1 MDAIEMGEFKDY
13 NVIFGNNGCGKTSLT
28 RAFELLI
35 SKDKCI
41 EKYRTISTAESPS
54 IEFECKDGS
63 YKIEPNSNIGAPS
76 FKVEI
81 YNSGF
86 LHNNAP
92 FNSEFGLKKLDDG
105 IIILEGS
112 VLGEETKEINQ
123 LKNCK
128 EKVEK
133 RKKEIKDENSTET
146 LSAKQESEIK
156 KYDEE
161 IEKIRKK
168 VTSKTIQIILD
179 EIKINNICEVSK
191 NKFKV
196 QEDALT
202 NLEKDFDELDEAM
215 KKFDDLKEMELP
227 KDYQTIKDKLESL
240 FSFDIDKEAG
250 QVSEEI
256 KEHMSKVGREFIE
269 KGIELQ
275 KKMPDNACPFC
286 TQEITNN
293 IIQVYT
299 SYFNK
304 RIEQF
309 NQDSLEVSG
318 TLKKILE
325 QWNIKEILQSFERFE
340 PFMKKDFSTNKE
352 SLKNALEQ
360 IKVLLEKLQKEVGK
374 KEGAK
379 NEKEFQ
385 GIDKKLL
392 ENYEKF
398 QKCVDETGN
407 ILKQKKEQK
416 KKLDKLKTELKE
428 ARIKKAKH
436 DSYDWQKSKE
446 EAERKLSV
454 LNCRHERLNRLL
466 EKINKKLKG
475 LYDQKRPDIET
486 INNYLK
492 ALNLPK
498 YSLDKDYRIV
508 LNSDALE
515 NSEAKIILSDGEK
528 TTLAFAYFLAR
539 LKLFYKKEDLKN
551 LVVVIDDPISS
562 LDEQRIYNT
571 TCLVAKINQ
580 ELARE
585 KLSNEENKA
594 QVFVLT
600 HNHTFMA
607 RLINMIGKH
616 ARYLQL
622 ERHQGQLKIVCKDK
636 ANGYFDTFYLLL
648 FKEVYEFA
656 KRETVQD
663 DFNEA
668 INYGN
673 KIRILLESFLK
684 INFIDSFLG
693 EDKTFKEDNI
703 KKLIETADNQV
714 RLSFSNLPF
723 SENEHSIEDK
733 DALTKKFLS
742 IIKGLHLESHGSVMD
757 FFSPYKISLED
768 VQEFAKIAI
777 NAMKILNPYQTH
789 SYVESVDKKLKTRN
803 NMRIVFMG
811 TPGFAEVILR
821 ALVGNKDIEVV
832 GLFTQMDKPFGR
844 KKELKAP
851 ETKIYILENH
861 LNIPIFQPQ
870 SLKEPEVQ
878 ILKALKPDFIV
889 VVAYGKI
896 LSKEVLSIAPCINVH
911 ASLLPKYR
919 GASPIHEMILNDDK
933 IYGISTMLM
942 DTGLDSG
949 DILESA
955 SFLREDYLD
964 LETLRSKLVH
974 MGATLLLSTLK
985 NFSSITRKP
994 QDHAQASFCKKITKA
1009 DGLVGFKDAKSL
1021 FLKSLAF
1028 KSWPEIFLE
1037 NSLKLLGV
1045 ELVENEKS
1053 HKEGEILEIDEKGV
1067 LVGCLKG
1074 SVRIA
1079 RLQAVGKKPLK
1090 AKDYLNGKRLKAG
1103 GILT

>member
-1 MDAIEMGEFKDY
+1 MAINIKKIKSFKAFCGLDAIEMGEFKDY

-81 YNSGF
+81 YNSDF

-105 IIILEGS
+105 VIILEGS

-133 RKKEIKDENSTET
+133 RKKKIKDENSTET
-146 LSAKQESEIK
+146 LSAKQESAIK
-156 KYDEE
+156 KYDKE
-161 IEKIRKK
+161 IEKIRKEM
-168 VTSKTIQIILD
+168 TSKTIQITLD

-227 KDYQTIKDKLESL
+227 KDYQAIKDKLESL

-299 SYFNK
+299 SCFNK

-340 PFMKKDFSTNKE
+340 PFMKKDSSTNKE

-360 IKVLLEKLQKEVGK
+360 IKVLLEKLQKEVDK
-374 KEGAK
+374 KWGVK
-379 NEKEFQ
+379 NKEKFQ
-385 GIDKKLL
+385 GTDKKLL

-398 QKCVDETGN
+398 QKCVDETRN

-416 KKLDKLKTELKE
+416 EKLEKLKTELKE

-436 DSYDWQKSKE
+436 DGYDWQKSKE

-466 EKINKKLKG
+466 EKINKKLKE

-492 ALNLPK
+492 ALNLSK

-528 TTLAFAYFLAR
+528 TTLAFAYFLVR

-585 KLSNEENKA
+585 KLSNKEDKA

-600 HNHTFMA
+600 HNYTFMA
-607 RLINMIGKH
+607 HLINMVGKH
-616 ARYLQL
+616 ARYFQL
-622 ERHQGQLKIVCKDK
+622 ERHQGQLKIVCKDEVK
-636 ANGYFDTFYLLL
+636 GYFDTFYLLL
-648 FKEVYEFA
+648 FKEVYAFA
-656 KRETVQD
+656 KKEKVQD

-673 KIRILLESFLK
+673 KVRILLESFLK

-693 EDKTFKEDNI
+693 EDKTFKKEKI
-703 KKLIETADNQV
+703 EKLIETADGEVELN
-714 RLSFSNLPF
+714 FSKLPF

-733 DALTKKFLS
+733 DALTEKFLS
-742 IIKGLHLESHGSVMD
+742 IIKGLHLESHGSIMD
-757 FFSPYKISLED
+757 FFSPYKISLKD
-768 VQEFAKIAI
+768 VQRFARIAI
-777 NAMKILNPYQTH
+777 NAMKILNPYQIH
-789 SYVESVDKKLKTRN
+789 SY
-803 NMRIVFMG
+803 M
-811 TPGFAEVILR
+811 
-821 ALVGNKDIEVV
+821 EVV
-832 GLFTQMDKPFGR
+832 D
-844 KKELKAP
+844 
-851 ETKIYILENH
+851 
-861 LNIPIFQPQ
+861 
-870 SLKEPEVQ
+870 
-878 ILKALKPDFIV
+878 
-889 VVAYGKI
+889 
-896 LSKEVLSIAPCINVH
+896 
-911 ASLLPKYR
+911 
-919 GASPIHEMILNDDK
+919 
-933 IYGISTMLM
+933 
-942 DTGLDSG
+942 
-949 DILESA
+949 
-955 SFLREDYLD
+955 
-964 LETLRSKLVH
+964 
-974 MGATLLLSTLK
+974 
-985 NFSSITRKP
+985 
-994 QDHAQASFCKKITKA
+994 
-1009 DGLVGFKDAKSL
+1009 
-1021 FLKSLAF
+1021 
-1028 KSWPEIFLE
+1028 
-1037 NSLKLLGV
+1037 
-1045 ELVENEKS
+1045 
-1053 HKEGEILEIDEKGV
+1053 
-1067 LVGCLKG
+1067 
-1074 SVRIA
+1074 
-1079 RLQAVGKKPLK
+1079 
-1090 AKDYLNGKRLKAG
+1090 
-1103 GILT
+1103 

>member
-1 MDAIEMGEFKDY
+1 MTINIKKIKSFKAFCGLDTIEMDEFEHY
-13 NVIFGNNGCGKTSLT
+13 NIIFGNNGCGKTSLT

-35 SKDKCI
+35 SKNKHI

-81 YNSGF
+81 YNSDF
-86 LHNNAP
+86 LHNNVP
-92 FNSEFGLKKLDDG
+92 FNSEFGLKKLDDDT
-105 IIILEGS
+105 IILEGS

-123 LKNCK
+123 LKDYRG
-128 EKVEK
+128 KVEK
-133 RKKEIKDENSTET
+133 RQKKIKDENNTET
-146 LSAKQESEIK
+146 LMAKQESEIK
-156 KYDEE
+156 KYNEK
-161 IEKIRKK
+161 IEKIRKEM
-168 VTSKTIQIILD
+168 TSNTIQIKLD
-179 EIKINNICEVSK
+179 KIKINNICEVSK
-191 NKFKV
+191 DEFKD

-202 NLEKDFDELDEAM
+202 NLEKDFDELNEAM
-215 KKFDDLKEMELP
+215 KKFDDLKEMELS
-227 KDYQTIKDKLESL
+227 KDYQTIKDKLKSL

-256 KEHMSKVGREFIE
+256 KNHISKVGREFIE

-304 RIEQF
+304 SIEQF

-325 QWNIKEILQSFERFE
+325 QWNIKEISQSFERFE
-340 PFMKKDFSTNKE
+340 PFMKKDSSTNKE

-360 IKVLLEKLQKEVGK
+360 IKVLLEKLQKEVDK
-374 KEGAK
+374 KWGVK
-379 NEKEFQ
+379 NKEKFQ
-385 GIDKKLL
+385 ETDKKLL

-398 QKCVDETGN
+398 QKCVDETRN

-416 KKLDKLKTELKE
+416 EKLEKLKTELKE

-492 ALNLPK
+492 DLNLPK

-515 NSEAKIILSDGEK
+515 NSEDKIILSDGEK
-528 TTLAFAYFLAR
+528 TTLAFAYFLAH

-585 KLSNEENKA
+585 KAREKLPNEENKA

-616 ARYLQL
+616 ARYFQL
-622 ERHQGQLKIVCKDK
+622 ERHQGQLKIVCKDR

-673 KIRILLESFLK
+673 KVRILLESFLK

-693 EDKTFKEDNI
+693 EDKTFKKEKI
-703 KKLIETADNQV
+703 EKLIETADGEVELN
-714 RLSFSNLPF
+714 FSKLPF

-733 DALTKKFLS
+733 DALTEKFLS
-742 IIKGLHLESHGSVMD
+742 IIKGLHLESHGSIMD
-757 FFSPYKISLED
+757 FFSPYKISLKD
-768 VQEFAKIAI
+768 VQRFARIAI

-789 SYVESVDKKLKTRN
+789 SY
-803 NMRIVFMG
+803 M
-811 TPGFAEVILR
+811 
-821 ALVGNKDIEVV
+821 EVV
-832 GLFTQMDKPFGR
+832 D
-844 KKELKAP
+844 
-851 ETKIYILENH
+851 
-861 LNIPIFQPQ
+861 
-870 SLKEPEVQ
+870 
-878 ILKALKPDFIV
+878 
-889 VVAYGKI
+889 
-896 LSKEVLSIAPCINVH
+896 
-911 ASLLPKYR
+911 
-919 GASPIHEMILNDDK
+919 
-933 IYGISTMLM
+933 
-942 DTGLDSG
+942 
-949 DILESA
+949 
-955 SFLREDYLD
+955 
-964 LETLRSKLVH
+964 
-974 MGATLLLSTLK
+974 
-985 NFSSITRKP
+985 
-994 QDHAQASFCKKITKA
+994 
-1009 DGLVGFKDAKSL
+1009 
-1021 FLKSLAF
+1021 
-1028 KSWPEIFLE
+1028 
-1037 NSLKLLGV
+1037 
-1045 ELVENEKS
+1045 
-1053 HKEGEILEIDEKGV
+1053 
-1067 LVGCLKG
+1067 
-1074 SVRIA
+1074 
-1079 RLQAVGKKPLK
+1079 
-1090 AKDYLNGKRLKAG
+1090 
-1103 GILT
+1103 

>member
-81 YNSGF
+81 YNSDF

-133 RKKEIKDENSTET
+133 RKKKIKNENSAET

-156 KYDEE
+156 KYDKE
-161 IEKIRKK
+161 IEKIRKEM
-168 VTSKTIQIILD
+168 TSKTIQITLD

-256 KEHMSKVGREFIE
+256 KEHMSKVEREFIE

-318 TLKKILE
+318 ILKKILE

-340 PFMKKDFSTNKE
+340 PFMKKDSSTNKE

-360 IKVLLEKLQKEVGK
+360 IKVLLEKLQKEVDK
-374 KEGAK
+374 KWGVK
-379 NEKEFQ
+379 NKEKFQ
-385 GIDKKLL
+385 ETDKKLL

-398 QKCVDETGN
+398 QKCVDETRN

-416 KKLDKLKTELKE
+416 EKLEKLKTELKE

-446 EAERKLSV
+446 EAKRKLSI
-454 LNCRHERLNRLL
+454 LNRGHKRLNRLL
-466 EKINKKLKG
+466 EKIDKKLKE

-539 LKLFYKKEDLKN
+539 LKLFYKKEDLKK

-585 KLSNEENKA
+585 KLSNNEDKA

-600 HNHTFMA
+600 HNHTFIA
-607 RLINMIGKH
+607 RLINMVGKH
-616 ARYLQL
+616 ARYFQL
-622 ERHQGQLKIVCKDK
+622 ERHQGQLKIVCKDEVK
-636 ANGYFDTFYLLL
+636 GYFDTFYLLL
-648 FKEVYEFA
+648 FKEVYAFA
-656 KRETVQD
+656 KKEKVQD

-673 KIRILLESFLK
+673 KVRILLESFLK
-684 INFIDSFLG
+684 INFINSFLG

-703 KKLIETADNQV
+703 KKLIETVDNQV

-723 SENEHSIEDK
+723 SENEHSIIEDK

-768 VQEFAKIAI
+768 VQRFAKIAI
-777 NAMKILNPYQTH
+777 NAMKILNPYQTQ
-789 SYVESVDKKLKTRN
+789 SYMESVDKKTK
-803 NMRIVFMG
+803 
-811 TPGFAEVILR
+811 
-821 ALVGNKDIEVV
+821 NKE
-832 GLFTQMDKPFGR
+832 
-844 KKELKAP
+844 
-851 ETKIYILENH
+851 
-861 LNIPIFQPQ
+861 
-870 SLKEPEVQ
+870 
-878 ILKALKPDFIV
+878 
-889 VVAYGKI
+889 
-896 LSKEVLSIAPCINVH
+896 
-911 ASLLPKYR
+911 
-919 GASPIHEMILNDDK
+919 
-933 IYGISTMLM
+933 
-942 DTGLDSG
+942 
-949 DILESA
+949 
-955 SFLREDYLD
+955 
-964 LETLRSKLVH
+964 
-974 MGATLLLSTLK
+974 
-985 NFSSITRKP
+985 
-994 QDHAQASFCKKITKA
+994 
-1009 DGLVGFKDAKSL
+1009 
-1021 FLKSLAF
+1021 
-1028 KSWPEIFLE
+1028 
-1037 NSLKLLGV
+1037 
-1045 ELVENEKS
+1045 
-1053 HKEGEILEIDEKGV
+1053 
-1067 LVGCLKG
+1067 
-1074 SVRIA
+1074 
-1079 RLQAVGKKPLK
+1079 
-1090 AKDYLNGKRLKAG
+1090 
-1103 GILT
+1103 

>member
-81 YNSGF
+81 YNSDF

-133 RKKEIKDENSTET
+133 RKKKIKNENSAET

-156 KYDEE
+156 KYDKE
-161 IEKIRKK
+161 IEKIRKEM
-168 VTSKTIQIILD
+168 TSKTIQITLD

-256 KEHMSKVGREFIE
+256 KEHMSKVEREFIE

-318 TLKKILE
+318 ILKKILE

-340 PFMKKDFSTNKE
+340 PFMKKDSSTNKE

-360 IKVLLEKLQKEVGK
+360 IKVLLEKLQKEVDK
-374 KEGAK
+374 KWGVK
-379 NEKEFQ
+379 NKEKFQ
-385 GIDKKLL
+385 ETDKKLL

-398 QKCVDETGN
+398 QKCVDETRN

-416 KKLDKLKTELKE
+416 EKLEKLKTELKE

-446 EAERKLSV
+446 EAKRKLSI
-454 LNCRHERLNRLL
+454 LNRGHKRLNRLL
-466 EKINKKLKG
+466 EKIDKKLKE

-539 LKLFYKKEDLKN
+539 LKLFYKKEDLKK

-585 KLSNEENKA
+585 KLSNNEDKA

-600 HNHTFMA
+600 HNHTFIV
-607 RLINMIGKH
+607 RLINMVGKH
-616 ARYLQL
+616 ARYFQL
-622 ERHQGQLKIVCKDK
+622 ERHQGQLKIVCKDEVK
-636 ANGYFDTFYLLL
+636 GYFDTFYLLL
-648 FKEVYEFA
+648 FKEVYAFA
-656 KRETVQD
+656 KKEKVQD

-673 KIRILLESFLK
+673 KVRILLESFLK
-684 INFIDSFLG
+684 INFINSFLG

-703 KKLIETADNQV
+703 KKLIETVDNQV

-723 SENEHSIEDK
+723 SENEHSIIEDK

-768 VQEFAKIAI
+768 VQRFAKIAI
-777 NAMKILNPYQTH
+777 NAMKILNPYQTQ
-789 SYVESVDKKLKTRN
+789 SYMESVDKKTK
-803 NMRIVFMG
+803 
-811 TPGFAEVILR
+811 
-821 ALVGNKDIEVV
+821 NKE
-832 GLFTQMDKPFGR
+832 
-844 KKELKAP
+844 
-851 ETKIYILENH
+851 
-861 LNIPIFQPQ
+861 
-870 SLKEPEVQ
+870 
-878 ILKALKPDFIV
+878 
-889 VVAYGKI
+889 
-896 LSKEVLSIAPCINVH
+896 
-911 ASLLPKYR
+911 
-919 GASPIHEMILNDDK
+919 
-933 IYGISTMLM
+933 
-942 DTGLDSG
+942 
-949 DILESA
+949 
-955 SFLREDYLD
+955 
-964 LETLRSKLVH
+964 
-974 MGATLLLSTLK
+974 
-985 NFSSITRKP
+985 
-994 QDHAQASFCKKITKA
+994 
-1009 DGLVGFKDAKSL
+1009 
-1021 FLKSLAF
+1021 
-1028 KSWPEIFLE
+1028 
-1037 NSLKLLGV
+1037 
-1045 ELVENEKS
+1045 
-1053 HKEGEILEIDEKGV
+1053 
-1067 LVGCLKG
+1067 
-1074 SVRIA
+1074 
-1079 RLQAVGKKPLK
+1079 
-1090 AKDYLNGKRLKAG
+1090 
-1103 GILT
+1103 

>member
-1 MDAIEMGEFKDY
+1 MAINIKKIKSFKAFCGLDAIEMGEFKDY

-81 YNSGF
+81 YNSDF

-133 RKKEIKDENSTET
+133 RKKKIKDENSAET

-156 KYDEE
+156 KYDKE
-161 IEKIRKK
+161 IEKIRKEM
-168 VTSKTIQIILD
+168 TSKTIQITLD

-340 PFMKKDFSTNKE
+340 PFMKKDSSTNKE

-360 IKVLLEKLQKEVGK
+360 IKVLLEKLQKEVDK
-374 KEGAK
+374 KWGVK
-379 NEKEFQ
+379 NKEKFQ
-385 GIDKKLL
+385 ETDKKLL

-398 QKCVDETGN
+398 QKCADETRN

-416 KKLDKLKTELKE
+416 EKLEKLKTELKE

-446 EAERKLSV
+446 EAKRKLSI
-454 LNCRHERLNRLL
+454 LNRGHKRLNRLL
-466 EKINKKLKG
+466 EKIDKKLKE
-475 LYDQKRPDIET
+475 LYDQKRPDIEI

-616 ARYLQL
+616 ARYFQL

-648 FKEVYEFA
+648 FKEIYEFA

-673 KIRILLESFLK
+673 KVRILLESFLK

-693 EDKTFKEDNI
+693 ENKTFKEDNI

-714 RLSFSNLPF
+714 ILSFSNLPF
-723 SENEHSIEDK
+723 SKNEHSIIEDK

-768 VQEFAKIAI
+768 VQRFAKIAI
-777 NAMKILNPYQTH
+777 NAMKILNPYQTQ
-789 SYVESVDKKLKTRN
+789 SYMESVDKKTK
-803 NMRIVFMG
+803 
-811 TPGFAEVILR
+811 
-821 ALVGNKDIEVV
+821 NKE
-832 GLFTQMDKPFGR
+832 
-844 KKELKAP
+844 
-851 ETKIYILENH
+851 
-861 LNIPIFQPQ
+861 
-870 SLKEPEVQ
+870 
-878 ILKALKPDFIV
+878 
-889 VVAYGKI
+889 
-896 LSKEVLSIAPCINVH
+896 
-911 ASLLPKYR
+911 
-919 GASPIHEMILNDDK
+919 
-933 IYGISTMLM
+933 
-942 DTGLDSG
+942 
-949 DILESA
+949 
-955 SFLREDYLD
+955 
-964 LETLRSKLVH
+964 
-974 MGATLLLSTLK
+974 
-985 NFSSITRKP
+985 
-994 QDHAQASFCKKITKA
+994 
-1009 DGLVGFKDAKSL
+1009 
-1021 FLKSLAF
+1021 
-1028 KSWPEIFLE
+1028 
-1037 NSLKLLGV
+1037 
-1045 ELVENEKS
+1045 
-1053 HKEGEILEIDEKGV
+1053 
-1067 LVGCLKG
+1067 
-1074 SVRIA
+1074 
-1079 RLQAVGKKPLK
+1079 
-1090 AKDYLNGKRLKAG
+1090 
-1103 GILT
+1103 

>member
-1 MDAIEMGEFKDY
+1 MAINIKKIKSFKAFCGLDAIEMGEFKDY

-81 YNSGF
+81 YNSDF

-133 RKKEIKDENSTET
+133 RKKKIKDENSAET

-156 KYDEE
+156 KYDKE
-161 IEKIRKK
+161 IEKIRKEM
-168 VTSKTIQIILD
+168 TSKTIQITLD

-227 KDYQTIKDKLESL
+227 KDYQAIKDKLESL
-240 FSFDIDKEAG
+240 FSFDIDKKAG
-250 QVSEEI
+250 QVSEKI
-256 KEHMSKVGREFIE
+256 KEHISKVGREFIE
-269 KGIELQ
+269 KGIKLQ
-275 KKMPDNACPFC
+275 KEMPNNACPFC

-340 PFMKKDFSTNKE
+340 PFMKKDSSTNKE
-352 SLKNALEQ
+352 SLKNALDQ
-360 IKVLLEKLQKEVGK
+360 IKVLLEKLQKEVDK
-374 KEGAK
+374 KWGVK
-379 NEKEFQ
+379 NKEKFQ
-385 GIDKKLL
+385 KTDKKLL

-398 QKCVDETGN
+398 QKCVDETRN

-416 KKLDKLKTELKE
+416 EKLEKLKTELKE

-622 ERHQGQLKIVCKDK
+622 ERHQGQLKIVCKDEVK
-636 ANGYFDTFYLLL
+636 GYFDTFYLLL
-648 FKEVYEFA
+648 FKEVYAFA
-656 KRETVQD
+656 KKEKVQD

-673 KIRILLESFLK
+673 KVRILLESFLK
-684 INFIDSFLG
+684 INFINSFFG

-789 SYVESVDKKLKTRN
+789 SYVESVDKKTK
-803 NMRIVFMG
+803 
-811 TPGFAEVILR
+811 
-821 ALVGNKDIEVV
+821 NKE
-832 GLFTQMDKPFGR
+832 
-844 KKELKAP
+844 
-851 ETKIYILENH
+851 
-861 LNIPIFQPQ
+861 
-870 SLKEPEVQ
+870 
-878 ILKALKPDFIV
+878 
-889 VVAYGKI
+889 
-896 LSKEVLSIAPCINVH
+896 
-911 ASLLPKYR
+911 
-919 GASPIHEMILNDDK
+919 
-933 IYGISTMLM
+933 
-942 DTGLDSG
+942 
-949 DILESA
+949 
-955 SFLREDYLD
+955 
-964 LETLRSKLVH
+964 
-974 MGATLLLSTLK
+974 
-985 NFSSITRKP
+985 
-994 QDHAQASFCKKITKA
+994 
-1009 DGLVGFKDAKSL
+1009 
-1021 FLKSLAF
+1021 
-1028 KSWPEIFLE
+1028 
-1037 NSLKLLGV
+1037 
-1045 ELVENEKS
+1045 
-1053 HKEGEILEIDEKGV
+1053 
-1067 LVGCLKG
+1067 
-1074 SVRIA
+1074 
-1079 RLQAVGKKPLK
+1079 
-1090 AKDYLNGKRLKAG
+1090 
-1103 GILT
+1103 

>member
-1 MDAIEMGEFKDY
+1 MNAIEMGEFKDY

-35 SKDKCI
+35 SKNNHI

-54 IEFECKDGS
+54 IEFECEDGS

-81 YNSGF
+81 YNSDF
-86 LHNNAP
+86 LHNNVP

-105 IIILEGS
+105 VIILEGS

-123 LKNCK
+123 LKNCR

-133 RKKEIKDENSTET
+133 RQKKIKDENDTET
-146 LSAKQESEIK
+146 LSAEQESAIK

-161 IEKIRKK
+161 IEKIRKE
-168 VTSKTIQIILD
+168 VTSKTIQIAPN

-191 NKFKV
+191 NKFKY
-196 QEDALT
+196 QEDVLT
-202 NLEKDFDELDEAM
+202 NLKKDFDELDEAM
-215 KKFDDLKEMELP
+215 KEFDDLKEMESP
-227 KDYQTIKDKLESL
+227 KDYQTIKVKLESL

-250 QVSEEI
+250 QVSKEI
-256 KEHMSKVGREFIE
+256 KEHISKVGREFIE

-275 KKMPDNACPFC
+275 KEMPDNACPFC
-286 TQEITNN
+286 KQEIINN
-293 IIQVYT
+293 IIQAYT

-304 RIEQF
+304 SIEQF
-309 NQDSLEVSG
+309 KQDSLEVSG

-374 KEGAK
+374 KEGVK
-379 NEKEFQ
+379 DKEKFQ
-385 GIDKKLL
+385 ETDKKLS
-392 ENYEKF
+392 ENYENL
-398 QKCVDETGN
+398 QKCVNETRN
-407 ILKQKKEQK
+407 ILNQKKEQEE
-416 KKLDKLKTELKE
+416 KLEKLKKELKG

-454 LNCRHERLNRLL
+454 LERGHKRLNCLL
-466 EKINKKLKG
+466 EKIDNKLKG
-475 LYDQKRPDIET
+475 LYDQKRPDIKI
-486 INNYLK
+486 INSYLK

-498 YSLDKDYRIV
+498 YSLNEDYRIV
-508 LNSDALE
+508 LNSVDLE
-515 NSEAKIILSDGEK
+515 NSKAKMILSDGEK

-580 ELARE
+580 ELVGEALKE
-585 KLSNEENKA
+585 NEDKA

-607 RLINMIGKH
+607 RLINMVGKH
-616 ARYLQL
+616 ACYFQL
-622 ERHQGQLKIVCKDK
+622 ERHQGQLKIVCKNK
-636 ANGYFDTFYLLL
+636 VKGYFDTFYLLL
-648 FKEVYEFA
+648 FKEVYAFA
-656 KRETVQD
+656 KKEKVQD
-663 DFNEA
+663 NFNEA

-693 EDKTFKEDNI
+693 ENSAFGEDKI

-723 SENEHSIEDK
+723 SENGHSIEDK
-733 DALTKKFLS
+733 DALTEKFLS

-768 VQEFAKIAI
+768 VQKFAKIAI

-789 SYVESVDKKLKTRN
+789 SYMVSVD
-803 NMRIVFMG
+803 
-811 TPGFAEVILR
+811 
-821 ALVGNKDIEVV
+821 
-832 GLFTQMDKPFGR
+832 
-844 KKELKAP
+844 
-851 ETKIYILENH
+851 
-861 LNIPIFQPQ
+861 
-870 SLKEPEVQ
+870 
-878 ILKALKPDFIV
+878 
-889 VVAYGKI
+889 
-896 LSKEVLSIAPCINVH
+896 
-911 ASLLPKYR
+911 
-919 GASPIHEMILNDDK
+919 
-933 IYGISTMLM
+933 
-942 DTGLDSG
+942 
-949 DILESA
+949 
-955 SFLREDYLD
+955 
-964 LETLRSKLVH
+964 
-974 MGATLLLSTLK
+974 
-985 NFSSITRKP
+985 
-994 QDHAQASFCKKITKA
+994 
-1009 DGLVGFKDAKSL
+1009 
-1021 FLKSLAF
+1021 
-1028 KSWPEIFLE
+1028 
-1037 NSLKLLGV
+1037 
-1045 ELVENEKS
+1045 
-1053 HKEGEILEIDEKGV
+1053 
-1067 LVGCLKG
+1067 
-1074 SVRIA
+1074 
-1079 RLQAVGKKPLK
+1079 
-1090 AKDYLNGKRLKAG
+1090 
-1103 GILT
+1103 

>member
-1 MDAIEMGEFKDY
+1 M
-13 NVIFGNNGCGKTSLT
+13 
-28 RAFELLI
+28 
-35 SKDKCI
+35 
-41 EKYRTISTAESPS
+41 
-54 IEFECKDGS
+54 
-63 YKIEPNSNIGAPS
+63 
-76 FKVEI
+76 
-81 YNSGF
+81 
-86 LHNNAP
+86 
-92 FNSEFGLKKLDDG
+92 
-105 IIILEGS
+105 
-112 VLGEETKEINQ
+112 
-123 LKNCK
+123 
-128 EKVEK
+128 
-133 RKKEIKDENSTET
+133 
-146 LSAKQESEIK
+146 SAKQESEIK
-156 KYDEE
+156 KYDKE
-161 IEKIRKK
+161 IEKIRKEM
-168 VTSKTIQIILD
+168 TSKTIQITLD

-256 KEHMSKVGREFIE
+256 KEHISKVGREFIE

-340 PFMKKDFSTNKE
+340 PFMKKDSSTNKE

-360 IKVLLEKLQKEVGK
+360 IKVLLEKLQKEVDK
-374 KEGAK
+374 KWGVK
-379 NEKEFQ
+379 NKEKFSR
-385 GIDKKLL
+385 DNKKLL

-398 QKCVDETGN
+398 QKCVDETRN

-416 KKLDKLKTELKE
+416 EKLEKLKTELKE

-585 KLSNEENKA
+585 KLSNEENKV

-616 ARYLQL
+616 ARYFQL

-673 KIRILLESFLK
+673 KVRILLESFLK

-693 EDKTFKEDNI
+693 EDKTFKKEKI
-703 KKLIETADNQV
+703 EKLIETADGEVELN
-714 RLSFSNLPF
+714 FSKLPF

-733 DALTKKFLS
+733 DALTEKFLS

-768 VQEFAKIAI
+768 VQRFAKIAI
-777 NAMKILNPYQTH
+777 NAMKILNPYQTQ
-789 SYVESVDKKLKTRN
+789 SYMESVDKKTK
-803 NMRIVFMG
+803 
-811 TPGFAEVILR
+811 
-821 ALVGNKDIEVV
+821 NKE
-832 GLFTQMDKPFGR
+832 
-844 KKELKAP
+844 
-851 ETKIYILENH
+851 
-861 LNIPIFQPQ
+861 
-870 SLKEPEVQ
+870 
-878 ILKALKPDFIV
+878 
-889 VVAYGKI
+889 
-896 LSKEVLSIAPCINVH
+896 
-911 ASLLPKYR
+911 
-919 GASPIHEMILNDDK
+919 
-933 IYGISTMLM
+933 
-942 DTGLDSG
+942 
-949 DILESA
+949 
-955 SFLREDYLD
+955 
-964 LETLRSKLVH
+964 
-974 MGATLLLSTLK
+974 
-985 NFSSITRKP
+985 
-994 QDHAQASFCKKITKA
+994 
-1009 DGLVGFKDAKSL
+1009 
-1021 FLKSLAF
+1021 
-1028 KSWPEIFLE
+1028 
-1037 NSLKLLGV
+1037 
-1045 ELVENEKS
+1045 
-1053 HKEGEILEIDEKGV
+1053 
-1067 LVGCLKG
+1067 
-1074 SVRIA
+1074 
-1079 RLQAVGKKPLK
+1079 
-1090 AKDYLNGKRLKAG
+1090 
-1103 GILT
+1103 

>member
-35 SKDKCI
+35 SKNKCI

-63 YKIEPNSNIGAPS
+63 YKIEPNGNIGAPS

-81 YNSGF
+81 YNSDF

-133 RKKEIKDENSTET
+133 RKKKIKDENSAET

-156 KYDEE
+156 KYDKE

-340 PFMKKDFSTNKE
+340 PFMKKDSSTNKE
-352 SLKNALEQ
+352 SLKKALEQ

-385 GIDKKLL
+385 ETDKKLL
-392 ENYEKF
+392 NYEKF
-398 QKCVDETGN
+398 QKCVDETRN

-416 KKLDKLKTELKE
+416 EKLDKLKTELKE

-436 DSYDWQKSKE
+436 DSYDCQKSKE
-446 EAERKLSV
+446 EAERKLSI
-454 LNCRHERLNRLL
+454 LNRRHERLKHLL
-466 EKINKKLKG
+466 EKIDKKLKG

-528 TTLAFAYFLAR
+528 TTLAFAYFLVR

-580 ELARE
+580 ELARK
-585 KLSNEENKA
+585 KLLKNEEKA

-607 RLINMIGKH
+607 RLINMVGKH
-616 ARYLQL
+616 ARYFQL
-622 ERHQGQLKIVCKDK
+622 ERHQGQLKIVCKDEVK
-636 ANGYFDTFYLLL
+636 GYFDTFYLLL
-648 FKEVYEFA
+648 FKEVYAFA
-656 KRETVQD
+656 KKEKVQD

-693 EDKTFKEDNI
+693 EKSAFGEDKI
-703 KKLIETADNQV
+703 KKLIEETDNQV

-723 SENEHSIEDK
+723 SNSIEDK
-733 DALTKKFLS
+733 DALTEKFLS
-742 IIKGLHLESHGSVMD
+742 IIKGLHLDSHGSVMD
-757 FFSPYKISLED
+757 FFSPYKISLKD

-789 SYVESVDKKLKTRN
+789 SY
-803 NMRIVFMG
+803 M
-811 TPGFAEVILR
+811 
-821 ALVGNKDIEVV
+821 EVV
-832 GLFTQMDKPFGR
+832 D
-844 KKELKAP
+844 
-851 ETKIYILENH
+851 
-861 LNIPIFQPQ
+861 
-870 SLKEPEVQ
+870 
-878 ILKALKPDFIV
+878 
-889 VVAYGKI
+889 
-896 LSKEVLSIAPCINVH
+896 
-911 ASLLPKYR
+911 
-919 GASPIHEMILNDDK
+919 
-933 IYGISTMLM
+933 
-942 DTGLDSG
+942 
-949 DILESA
+949 
-955 SFLREDYLD
+955 
-964 LETLRSKLVH
+964 
-974 MGATLLLSTLK
+974 
-985 NFSSITRKP
+985 
-994 QDHAQASFCKKITKA
+994 
-1009 DGLVGFKDAKSL
+1009 
-1021 FLKSLAF
+1021 
-1028 KSWPEIFLE
+1028 
-1037 NSLKLLGV
+1037 
-1045 ELVENEKS
+1045 
-1053 HKEGEILEIDEKGV
+1053 
-1067 LVGCLKG
+1067 
-1074 SVRIA
+1074 
-1079 RLQAVGKKPLK
+1079 
-1090 AKDYLNGKRLKAG
+1090 
-1103 GILT
+1103 

>member
-1 MDAIEMGEFKDY
+1 MAINIKKIKSFKAFCGLDAIEMCEFKNY

-81 YNSGF
+81 YNSDF

-133 RKKEIKDENSTET
+133 RKKKIKDENSAET

-156 KYDEE
+156 KYDKE
-161 IEKIRKK
+161 IEKIRKEM
-168 VTSKTIQIILD
+168 TSKTIQITLD

-340 PFMKKDFSTNKE
+340 PFMKKDSSTNKE

-385 GIDKKLL
+385 KIDKKLL

-436 DSYDWQKSKE
+436 DSYDWQKSKR

-466 EKINKKLKG
+466 EKIDKKLKE

-528 TTLAFAYFLAR
+528 TTLAFAYFLVR

-551 LVVVIDDPISS
+551 LIVVIDDPISS

-580 ELARE
+580 ELARK
-585 KLSNEENKA
+585 KLSNEKDKA

-607 RLINMIGKH
+607 RLINVVGKH
-616 ARYLQL
+616 ACYFQL
-622 ERHQGQLKIVCKDK
+622 ERHQGQLKIVCKDRV
-636 ANGYFDTFYLLL
+636 NGYFDTFYLLL
-648 FKEVYEFA
+648 FKEVYAFA
-656 KRETVQD
+656 KKEKVQD
-663 DFNEA
+663 NFNEA

-693 EDKTFKEDNI
+693 ENSAFGEDKI
-703 KKLIETADNQV
+703 KKLIETADGEVKLN
-714 RLSFSNLPF
+714 FSKLPF
-723 SENEHSIEDK
+723 SENEHSIIEDK

-768 VQEFAKIAI
+768 VQKFAKIAI

-789 SYVESVDKKLKTRN
+789 SYMVSVD
-803 NMRIVFMG
+803 
-811 TPGFAEVILR
+811 
-821 ALVGNKDIEVV
+821 
-832 GLFTQMDKPFGR
+832 
-844 KKELKAP
+844 
-851 ETKIYILENH
+851 
-861 LNIPIFQPQ
+861 
-870 SLKEPEVQ
+870 
-878 ILKALKPDFIV
+878 
-889 VVAYGKI
+889 
-896 LSKEVLSIAPCINVH
+896 
-911 ASLLPKYR
+911 
-919 GASPIHEMILNDDK
+919 
-933 IYGISTMLM
+933 
-942 DTGLDSG
+942 
-949 DILESA
+949 
-955 SFLREDYLD
+955 
-964 LETLRSKLVH
+964 
-974 MGATLLLSTLK
+974 
-985 NFSSITRKP
+985 
-994 QDHAQASFCKKITKA
+994 
-1009 DGLVGFKDAKSL
+1009 
-1021 FLKSLAF
+1021 
-1028 KSWPEIFLE
+1028 
-1037 NSLKLLGV
+1037 
-1045 ELVENEKS
+1045 
-1053 HKEGEILEIDEKGV
+1053 
-1067 LVGCLKG
+1067 
-1074 SVRIA
+1074 
-1079 RLQAVGKKPLK
+1079 
-1090 AKDYLNGKRLKAG
+1090 
-1103 GILT
+1103 

>member
-1 MDAIEMGEFKDY
+1 MAINIKKIKSFKAFCGLDAIEMGEFKDY

-81 YNSGF
+81 YNSDF

-123 LKNCK
+123 LKNCR

-133 RKKEIKDENSTET
+133 RKKKIKDENSAET

-156 KYDEE
+156 KYDKE
-161 IEKIRKK
+161 IEKIRKEM
-168 VTSKTIQIILD
+168 TSKTIQITLD

-240 FSFDIDKEAG
+240 FSFDIDKKAG

-340 PFMKKDFSTNKE
+340 PFMKKDSSTNKE

-385 GIDKKLL
+385 KIDKKLL

-436 DSYDWQKSKE
+436 DSYDCQKSKE
-446 EAERKLSV
+446 EAERKLSI
-454 LNCRHERLNRLL
+454 LNRRHERLNRLL

-616 ARYLQL
+616 ARYFQL

-673 KIRILLESFLK
+673 KVRILLESFLK

-693 EDKTFKEDNI
+693 EDKTFKKEKI
-703 KKLIETADNQV
+703 EKLIETVDGEVELN
-714 RLSFSNLPF
+714 FSKLPF

-733 DALTKKFLS
+733 DALTEKFLS
-742 IIKGLHLESHGSVMD
+742 IIKGLHLESHGSIMD
-757 FFSPYKISLED
+757 FFSPYKISLKD
-768 VQEFAKIAI
+768 VQRFARIAI

-789 SYVESVDKKLKTRN
+789 SY
-803 NMRIVFMG
+803 M
-811 TPGFAEVILR
+811 
-821 ALVGNKDIEVV
+821 EVV
-832 GLFTQMDKPFGR
+832 D
-844 KKELKAP
+844 
-851 ETKIYILENH
+851 
-861 LNIPIFQPQ
+861 
-870 SLKEPEVQ
+870 
-878 ILKALKPDFIV
+878 
-889 VVAYGKI
+889 
-896 LSKEVLSIAPCINVH
+896 
-911 ASLLPKYR
+911 
-919 GASPIHEMILNDDK
+919 
-933 IYGISTMLM
+933 
-942 DTGLDSG
+942 
-949 DILESA
+949 
-955 SFLREDYLD
+955 
-964 LETLRSKLVH
+964 
-974 MGATLLLSTLK
+974 
-985 NFSSITRKP
+985 
-994 QDHAQASFCKKITKA
+994 
-1009 DGLVGFKDAKSL
+1009 
-1021 FLKSLAF
+1021 
-1028 KSWPEIFLE
+1028 
-1037 NSLKLLGV
+1037 
-1045 ELVENEKS
+1045 
-1053 HKEGEILEIDEKGV
+1053 
-1067 LVGCLKG
+1067 
-1074 SVRIA
+1074 
-1079 RLQAVGKKPLK
+1079 
-1090 AKDYLNGKRLKAG
+1090 
-1103 GILT
+1103 